1 MNAKVCSIILSVAI
15 LSTCFTGITYAA
27 TGPTVELW
35 VSQVNAGDT
44 GMAKALEK
52 QVDTS
57 FDTDTGSLGNY
68 TICVD
73 ENNTYQQM
81 DGFGASMTEASAY
94 LVQTK
99 LTQTARAELMNKL
112 FDKDDGIGL
121 SMLRQTIGAS
131 DHCVAPYNF
140 DPLPDTDSL
149 PNFDFSPELTYIFPA
164 LQQAL
169 AVDPGRIKIICSSWT
184 PPGWMKENNS
194 DLGTANGIRGSLKAD
209 KYQAYANYLL
219 KFVQN
224 YESRGVPIYA
234 ITPTNEP
241 DFASNIWP
249 ALPMYSSEQIN
260 LISNYLNPTFKNNNM
275 NTKIICWDHSYTTT
289 NYANGKFAY
298 DVLGSSSAYA
308 TTDGSA
314 WHWYEGNEEVM
325 SLVHK
330 EFPAKDVWF
339 TEGSGGEW
347 EFPKWRTAFLNQTQ
361 CVINIARN
369 WSKSIIFWNIA
380 LDENGGP
387 DYYYD
392 VYRGSDSTNRGLVT
406 IDKDT
411 GDISYNVDYYTLGH
425 VSKFVEPGAYR
436 IDSTSLQNDVETV
449 AFKNPD
455 GSKVLVMSNRT
466 AAQKDVK
473 VRWGSQAFTYQL
485 PAEAAVT
492 FKWTGTQDGRTIQ
505 PVWFNNFEQGNG
517 FNAGTNTTVSISG
530 GGANLNSNSSVSF
543 TTSTSGDPGTSSQ
556 CVTVTPSSGSYINS
570 NGFEYLVFSVKDTV
584 NTSGS
589 TIRVTFVDND
599 NNTWSGWTDEKSVY
613 NNWTRIWM
621 PIGKATG
628 IDRSRI
634 KEIRIGEY
642 WPGIYYVDDL
652 SFSLGY
658 KDDIPSFTDNLV
670 VNSSLENDGCATS
683 KIAGWNYS
691 GAVPASDYLE
701 KNSNAKSGRFHHAQY
716 SVSAYD
722 AYTYQVISELENGTY
737 TLKAWVQSSGG
748 QNSAKMLATDFGS
761 SEVSVNLPTTSTWTQ
776 MSIDNIE
783 VTNGQCTIG
792 FYSDGNANNRA
803 CFDDVEFYRTYPY
816 QNPNLTVEERV
827 NDLLARMTLEEKIG
841 QMLQVERLT
850 GTPSEVASNG
860 IGSVL
865 SGGGSIPSTNTPTVW
880 ADMIDSYQ
888 SAAMSTRLRIPI
900 LYGVDAVHGH
910 NNVYGATIFPH
921 NIGLGATRD
930 AELAERIGAATAEE
944 VRATGVNWAFS
955 PCIAAPQDDRWGRTY
970 EGFSESPAL
979 VAELGA
985 AMTKGLQG
993 LKTDSGFLKG
1003 TKVIAS
1009 LKHWVADGNTTDGD
1023 DQGNAVMTSQD
1034 LELFIKPYSDAIA
1047 AGARSV
1053 MVDLGTINNVR
1064 SHANYNLITEVL
1076 KGQLGFT
1083 GIVISDWNGA
1093 DALNTSDYSYSLKTA
1108 INAGIDMFMEPT
1120 NWKTKG
1126 FFSTVINLV
1135 NTNQVA
1141 QSRIDDAVTRILRV
1155 KFESG
1160 VFESPYADR
1169 SLLSNG
1175 SFGGAAHREIA
1186 REAVRKSA
1194 TLLKN
1199 DNSILPLSKDS
1210 RVFVAGAKA
1219 DDMGYQCGGW
1229 TISWQ
1234 GSSGDITTGTTI
1246 LDGIRDAVTNSSNVT
1261 YSADGSGAA
1270 GNDVAIVVVGES
1282 PYAEWFGDAGTDQ
1295 PIANLD
1301 LGIEDQSVVDTV
1313 KSSGVPTI
1321 VIMLS
1326 GRPMNITSRLGDWK
1340 GFIAAWLPG
1349 TEGEGLADVIFGDY
1363 DFSGKLPVSW
1373 PASFDS
1379 TGIKVNAGDSSYHPL
1394 FPFGYGLNTAS
1405 GNTKELPGVIEAENF
1420 NAANG
1425 VASEASSDTNGGLDV
1440 GWIDSGDWM
1449 DYRVNIPSTGTYSVR
1464 LRVASPG
1471 GASNAIQLSNSS
1483 TTPVAFTVPST
1494 GGWQSWTTVAQDVSL
1509 TAGVQTLRLSAVT
1522 DGWNLNSI
1530 EFVPVTASSS
1540 GNLLTNGD
1548 VESADLTGWT
1558 TWNAGTNAVNADT
1571 DNVYNGSYKM
1581 TIWAGSDYQQLVSQT
1596 QTMENGTYRFSAWVR
1611 SSGGQCSL
1619 HLYAKNY
1626 GGVERIAEIESNAS
1640 GSWTRYSIDNIKVT
1654 TGQIDVGVW
1663 ADAFANNWTAL
1674 DNFELVKTN
1683 ELSNPGFE
1691 CGNLSAWTGVDSGTT
1706 AQKADI
1712 DAPFAGSYKLTHWAA
1727 ASYQQQTSQL
1737 VNVPDGT
1744 YKFSVWVRS
1753 GGGQNELQL
1762 FAGNCGGFEV
1772 NTEIGSTQVSDWTE
1786 YTISGINVTNGQIE
1800 VGVRS
1805 DANAGN
1811 WAAFDNFELIRQ

>member
-1 MNAKVCSIILSVAI
+1 MKAKVCSIILSVAI
-15 LSTCFTGITYAA
+15 LSTCFTGTTHAA

-35 VSQVNAGDT
+35 MSQVNAGDT

-52 QVDTS
+52 QTNIS
-57 FDTDTGSLGNY
+57 FDNDTGSLGNY

-99 LTQTARAELMNKL
+99 LTQTARADLMDKL
-112 FDKDDGIGL
+112 FDKNDGIGI

-131 DHCVAPYNF
+131 DHSVAPYNF
-140 DPLPDTDSL
+140 DPLPDSDSL
-149 PNFDFSPELTYIFPA
+149 PNFNFSPELTYIYPA

-169 AVDPGRIKIICSSWT
+169 SVDPGRIKIICSSWT
-184 PPGWMKENNS
+184 PPSWMKENNS
-194 DLGTANGIRGSLKAD
+194 DLGMANGIRGSLKTD

-224 YESRGVPIYA
+224 YETRGVPIYA

-241 DFASNIWP
+241 DYASPNWP

-260 LISNYLNPTFKNNNM
+260 LISNYLYPTFRNNNL

-289 NYANGKFAY
+289 NYKDGAFAY
-298 DVLGSSSAYA
+298 DVLGNNSAYQTA
-308 TTDGSA
+308 NGSA

-330 EFPAKDVWF
+330 EFPNKDVWF

-392 VYRGSDSTNRGLVT
+392 VYQGRDSTNRGLVT

-436 IDSTSLQNDVETV
+436 IDSTSLQNNVETV

-466 AAQKDVK
+466 NAQKDVK
-473 VRWGSQAFTYQL
+473 VRWGSKAFTYQL

-492 FKWTGTQDGRTIQ
+492 FKWTGIQDGRTIQ
-505 PVWFNNFEQGNG
+505 PVWYNNLEQGSG
-517 FNAGTNTTVSISG
+517 FSAGTNTAVSISG

-556 CVTVTPSSGSYINS
+556 CVSITPSSGGYVNT

-584 NTSGS
+584 NEDGS
-589 TIRVTFVDND
+589 TIKVTFVDND

-628 IDRSRI
+628 IDRSKI

-642 WPGIYYVDDL
+642 WPGTYYVDDL

-658 KDDIPSFTDNLV
+658 KDDIPSLNDNRV
-670 VNSSLENDGCATS
+670 VNPSLENDGCATS
-683 KIAGWNYS
+683 KIAGWSYS
-691 GAVPASDYLE
+691 GSVPASDYLE
-701 KNSNAKSGRFHHAQY
+701 KNNNAKSGRFHHVNY
-716 SVSAYD
+716 SASAYD
-722 AYTYQVISELENGTY
+722 AYTYQTISGLENGTY

-748 QNSAKMLATDFGS
+748 QNTAKMLATDFGS
-761 SEVSVNLPTTSTWTQ
+761 SEVNVNLPTTSAWTQ
-776 MSIDNIE
+776 VSINNIT

-792 FYSDGNANNRA
+792 FYTNANANNWS
-803 CFDDVEFYRTYPY
+803 CFDDVEFYRTDAYPY
-816 QNPNLTVEERV
+816 QDPSLSVDERV
-827 NDLLARMTLEEKIG
+827 SDLLSRMTLTEKIG

-850 GTPSEVASNG
+850 ATPAEVASYG

-865 SGGGSIPSTNTPTVW
+865 SGGGSIPSTNTPAAW
-880 ADMIDSYQ
+880 ADMVDSYQ
-888 SAAMSTRLRIPI
+888 SAALSTRLQIPI

-930 AELAERIGAATAEE
+930 AELMKRIGAATAEE
-944 VRATGVNWAFS
+944 VRTTGVNWDFA

-979 VAELGA
+979 AAELGV
-985 AMTKGLQG
+985 AMTEGLQG

-1003 TKVIAS
+1003 TNVIAS
-1009 LKHWVADGNTTDGD
+1009 IKHWVADGNTTNGD
-1023 DQGNAVMTSQD
+1023 DQGNAVMTNAD
-1034 LELFIKPYSDAIA
+1034 LEPFIKPYSDAIA

-1053 MVDLGTINNVR
+1053 MVDLGTINDVR

-1126 FFSTVINLV
+1126 FFSTVLNLV
-1135 NTNQVA
+1135 NTNQVS
-1141 QSRIDDAVTRILRV
+1141 QSRINDAVTRILRV

-1175 SFGGAAHREIA
+1175 NFGGAAHRAIA

-1199 DNSILPLSKDS
+1199 ENNILPLSKGS

-1219 DDMGYQCGGW
+1219 NDIGYQCGGW

-1234 GSSGDITTGTTI
+1234 GSSGNITTGTTI
-1246 LDGIRDAVTNSSNVT
+1246 LQGIQNAVTNSSNVT
-1261 YSADGSGAA
+1261 YSATGTGAA

-1282 PYAEWFGDAGTDQ
+1282 PYAEWFGDAGTGQ
-1295 PIANLD
+1295 PIANLE
-1301 LGIEDQSVVDTV
+1301 LSTADQSVLDTV

-1321 VIMLS
+1321 VIMVS
-1326 GRPMNITSRLGDWK
+1326 GRPMNITSRLADWK
-1340 GFIAAWLPG
+1340 GFVAAWLPG
-1349 TEGEGLADVIFGDY
+1349 TEGNGLADVIFGDY

-1373 PASFDS
+1373 PSDFN
-1379 TGIKVNAGDSSYHPL
+1379 TGIKVNAGDSSYQPL
-1394 FPFGYGLNTAS
+1394 FPFGYGLNTKAD
-1405 GNTKELPGVIEAENF
+1405 NTKELPGVIEAENY
-1420 NAANG
+1420 NATYG
-1425 VASEASSDTNGGLDV
+1425 VQSEATSDINGGLDV
-1440 GWIDSGDWM
+1440 GWINTGDWM
-1449 DYRVNIPSTGTYSVR
+1449 DYRVNVPSTGTYSVR
-1464 LRVASPG
+1464 LRVASPS
-1471 GASNAIQLSNSS
+1471 GASNAIQLIKD
-1483 TTPVAFTVPST
+1483 TTTLATYTVPST
-1494 GGWQSWTTVAQDVSL
+1494 GGWQSWATVPQNVSL
-1509 TAGVQTLRLSAVT
+1509 TAGVQTLRIRAAAE
-1522 DGWNLNSI
+1522 GWNINNI
-1530 EFVPVTASSS
+1530 EFIPLPEVIS
-1540 GNLLTNGD
+1540 GNNLTNSGL
-1548 VESADLTGWT
+1548 EAAALTDWT
-1558 TWNAGTNAVNADT
+1558 TWNAGTNAVNVDT

-1581 TIWAGSDYQQLVSQT
+1581 TIWAASDYKQLVSQT
-1596 QTMENGTYRFSAWVR
+1596 KNIVNGTYSFSAWVR
-1611 SSGGQCSL
+1611 SSGGQRSI

-1626 GGVERIAEIESNAS
+1626 GGIERIAEIESNAS
-1640 GSWTRYSIDNIKVT
+1640 GSWTKYTIDNIQVT
-1654 TGQIDVGVW
+1654 NGQIEVGVW
-1663 ADAFANNWTAL
+1663 ADAFANNWAAL
-1674 DNFELVKTN
+1674 DNFALVKTN
-1683 ELSNPGFE
+1683 
-1691 CGNLSAWTGVDSGTT
+1691 
-1706 AQKADI
+1706 
-1712 DAPFAGSYKLTHWAA
+1712 
-1727 ASYQQQTSQL
+1727 
-1737 VNVPDGT
+1737 
-1744 YKFSVWVRS
+1744 
-1753 GGGQNELQL
+1753 
-1762 FAGNCGGFEV
+1762 
-1772 NTEIGSTQVSDWTE
+1772 
-1786 YTISGINVTNGQIE
+1786 
-1800 VGVRS
+1800 
-1805 DANAGN
+1805 
-1811 WAAFDNFELIRQ
+1811 